1 MKAVGKK
8 IDELQ
13 KVLPSQL
20 VRLSY
25 YEQGRSDRTEG
36 RVEVYHEGEWGTVCD
51 DSLISGS
58 TIYDK
63 GNKAAQVICKQLGYS
78 SGVPI
83 VTSEGDKGTGPI
95 WMDEV
100 VCSGEETSL
109 LDCQADW
116 SYVSNDCHHY
126 EDFSVSCSN

>member
-51 DSLISGS
+51 DNLIDPGNGHI
-58 TIYDK
+58 TEQ
-63 GNKAAQVICKQLGYS
+63 GNKAANVVCKQLGYS

-83 VTSEGDKGTGPI
+83 VTPEGQRGAGTI
-95 WMDEV
+95 WMEYP
-100 VCSGEETSL
+100 VCSGEEASL
-109 LDCQADW
+109 LDCEFKW
-116 SYVSNDCHHY
+116 SYEV
-126 EDFSVSCSN
+126 